1 MQPARHDD
9 RMIVR
14 ISILLALL
22 LSASFMSCL
31 TLNAQTL
38 PPAPAAETP
47 PSQGRVGFEAAAGP
61 AFETS
66 VAGGREPQRAVLVVP
81 SLTLRVASWFDY
93 AVEGHFARHVTPVTA
108 NEFGIVPIA
117 FRLHTG
123 GRTQIHLSGGVGVV
137 WSGLAGIHGLEQR
150 QNYLTQLG
158 AGFARVRANGSA
170 LSVETR
176 FYHLS
181 NDGAKPPNLG
191 MEQISVLVG
200 YRLSR

>member
-1 MQPARHDD
+1 
-9 RMIVR
+9 MIVR
-14 ISILLALL
+14 ISTTLALL
-22 LSASFMSCL
+22 LSASFISCL

-47 PSQGRVGFEAAAGP
+47 PSQGRVGFEVAAGP

-66 VAGGREPQRAVLVVP
+66 VAGGRAPQRAVLVVP

-123 GRTQIHLSGGVGVV
+123 GRTQVHLSGGVGVV

-150 QNYLTQLG
+150 QNYITQLG

-170 LSVETR
+170 VSLETR
-176 FYHLS
+176 FYHMS

-191 MEQISVLVG
+191 MEQISLLVG
-200 YRLSR
+200 YRLPR

>member
-1 MQPARHDD
+1 
-9 RMIVR
+9 MIVR
-14 ISILLALL
+14 IPTLLPLL
-22 LSASFMSCL
+22 LSASFISCL

-47 PSQGRVGFEAAAGP
+47 PSQGRVGFEVAAGP

-66 VAGGREPQRAVLVVP
+66 VAGGRAPQRAVLGVP

-123 GRTQIHLSGGVGVV
+123 GRTQVHLSGGVGVV

-150 QNYLTQLG
+150 QNYITQLG

-170 LSVETR
+170 VLLETR

-191 MEQISVLVG
+191 IEQISLLVG
-200 YRLSR
+200 YRLPW

>member
-1 MQPARHDD
+1 
-9 RMIVR
+9 MIVR
-14 ISILLALL
+14 ISTTLALL
-22 LSASFMSCL
+22 LSAYFISSV
-31 TLNAQTL
+31 TLSAQTP
-38 PPAPAAETP
+38 PPAPSEKHP
-47 PSQGRVGFEAAAGP
+47 PSPGRIGFEAAVGP

-66 VAGGREPQRAVLVVP
+66 VAGGREPQRAVLGVP
-81 SLTLRVASWFDY
+81 TLTLRVASWFDY
-93 AVEGHFARHVTPVTA
+93 TVEGHFARHVTPVSA

-123 GRTQIHLSGGVGVV
+123 GRTQVHLSGGAGVV

-158 AGFARVRANGSA
+158 AGIARVRANGSA
-170 LSVETR
+170 LTLETR

-191 MEQISVLVG
+191 IEQISVLVG
-200 YRLSR
+200 FRLPR

>member
-1 MQPARHDD
+1 
-9 RMIVR
+9 MIVR
-14 ISILLALL
+14 IPTTLALL
-22 LSASFMSCL
+22 LSAFFSCV

-38 PPAPAAETP
+38 PPAPSAEPP
-47 PSQGRVGFEAAAGP
+47 PSPGRVGFEVAAGP
-61 AFETS
+61 AFES
-66 VAGGREPQRAVLVVP
+66 SAAGRRASQRAVLVVP
-81 SLTLRVASWFDY
+81 TLTLRVASWFDY

-117 FRLHTG
+117 FRVHTG
-123 GRTQIHLSGGVGVV
+123 GRTQVHLAGGAGVV

-150 QNYLTQLG
+150 QNYITQLG
-158 AGFARVRANGSA
+158 AGVARVRANGSA
-170 LSVETR
+170 VSLETR

-200 YRLSR
+200 YRLPR

>member
-14 ISILLALL
+14 ISTLLALL
-22 LSASFMSCL
+22 LSASFISCL
-31 TLNAQTL
+31 TLNAQTP

-47 PSQGRVGFEAAAGP
+47 PSQGRVGFEVAAGP

-66 VAGGREPQRAVLVVP
+66 VAGGRAPQRAVLGVP

-123 GRTQIHLSGGVGVV
+123 GRTQVHLLGGVGVV
-137 WSGLAGIHGLEQR
+137 WTGLAGIHGLEQR
-150 QNYLTQLG
+150 QNYITQLG
-158 AGFARVRANGSA
+158 AGVARVRANGSA
-170 LSVETR
+170 VSLETR

-191 MEQISVLVG
+191 IEQISLLVG
-200 YRLSR
+200 YRLPR

>member
-14 ISILLALL
+14 ISTLLALL
-22 LSASFMSCL
+22 LSASFISGL

-47 PSQGRVGFEAAAGP
+47 PSQGRVGFEVAAGP

-66 VAGGREPQRAVLVVP
+66 VAGGRAPQRAVLGVP

-93 AVEGHFARHVTPVTA
+93 AVEGHFARHVSPDTA

-123 GRTQIHLSGGVGVV
+123 GRTQVHLSGGGGVV

-150 QNYLTQLG
+150 QNYITQLG
-158 AGFARVRANGSA
+158 AGIARVRANGSA
-170 LSVETR
+170 ISLETR

-191 MEQISVLVG
+191 MEQISLLVG
-200 YRLSR
+200 YRLPR

>member
-1 MQPARHDD
+1 LQPARHED
-9 RMIVR
+9 RMNVR
-14 ISILLALL
+14 ISTILALL
-22 LSASFMSCL
+22 LSAPFISCL
-31 TLNAQTL
+31 TLNAQT
-38 PPAPAAETP
+38 PP
-47 PSQGRVGFEAAAGP
+47 PSQGRIGVEVAAGP

-66 VAGGREPQRAVLVVP
+66 VAGGREPQRAVLGVP

-123 GRTQIHLSGGVGVV
+123 GRTQVHFLGGAGMV

-150 QNYLTQLG
+150 QNYITQLG
-158 AGFARVRANGSA
+158 AGIARVGANGSA
-170 LSVETR
+170 ISLETR

-191 MEQISVLVG
+191 IEQISLLVG
-200 YRLSR
+200 YRLPR

>member
-14 ISILLALL
+14 ISTMLALL
-22 LSASFMSCL
+22 LSASFISCL

-47 PSQGRVGFEAAAGP
+47 PSQGRVGFEVAAGP

-66 VAGGREPQRAVLVVP
+66 VAGGRAPQRAVLGVP

-123 GRTQIHLSGGVGVV
+123 GRTQVHLSGGVGVV

-150 QNYLTQLG
+150 QNYITQLG

-170 LSVETR
+170 VSLETR

-191 MEQISVLVG
+191 IEQISLLVG
-200 YRLSR
+200 YRLPR

>member
-1 MQPARHDD
+1 
-9 RMIVR
+9 MIVR
-14 ISILLALL
+14 ISTILALL
-22 LSASFMSCL
+22 LSASFISCL
-31 TLNAQTL
+31 TLNAQTR

-47 PSQGRVGFEAAAGP
+47 PSQGRVGFEVAAGP

-66 VAGGREPQRAVLVVP
+66 VAGGRAPQRAVLGVP

-93 AVEGHFARHVTPVTA
+93 AVEGHFARHMTPLSA
-108 NEFGIVPIA
+108 NEFGIVPFA

-123 GRTQIHLSGGVGVV
+123 GRTQVHLSGGVGVV

-150 QNYLTQLG
+150 QNYITQLG

-170 LSVETR
+170 VSLETR

-191 MEQISVLVG
+191 IEQISLIVG
-200 YRLSR
+200 YRLPR

>member
-1 MQPARHDD
+1 MNDD

-14 ISILLALL
+14 ISTILALL
-22 LSASFMSCL
+22 LSASFCCF

-38 PPAPAAETP
+38 PP
-47 PSQGRVGFEAAAGP
+47 PSPGRIGFEVAAGP

-66 VAGGREPQRAVLVVP
+66 VAGGREPQRAVLGVP

-93 AVEGHFARHVTPVTA
+93 TLEGHFARHVTPVSA

-117 FRLHTG
+117 FRFHTS
-123 GRTQIHLSGGVGVV
+123 GRTQVHLLGGAGVV

-150 QNYLTQLG
+150 QNYITQLG
-158 AGFARVRANGSA
+158 AGIARVLANGSA
-170 LSVETR
+170 VSLETR

-181 NDGAKPPNLG
+181 NDG
-191 MEQISVLVG
+191 
-200 YRLSR
+200 

>member
-1 MQPARHDD
+1 M
-9 RMIVR
+9 
-14 ISILLALL
+14 LALL
-22 LSASFMSCL
+22 LSASFISGL

-47 PSQGRVGFEAAAGP
+47 PSQGRVGFEVAAGP

-66 VAGGREPQRAVLVVP
+66 VAGGREPQRAVLAVP

-93 AVEGHFARHVTPVTA
+93 AVEGHFARHVTPVSA

-123 GRTQIHLSGGVGVV
+123 GRTQVHLSGGMV

-150 QNYLTQLG
+150 QNYITQLG
-158 AGFARVRANGSA
+158 AGIARVRANGSA
-170 LSVETR
+170 ISLETR

-191 MEQISVLVG
+191 IEQISLLVG
-200 YRLSR
+200 YRLPR

>member
-1 MQPARHDD
+1 
-9 RMIVR
+9 MIVR
-14 ISILLALL
+14 ISTMLALL
-22 LSASFMSCL
+22 LSASFISCL

-47 PSQGRVGFEAAAGP
+47 PSQGRVGFEVAAGP

-66 VAGGREPQRAVLVVP
+66 VAGGRAPQRAVLVAP

-93 AVEGHFARHVTPVTA
+93 AVEGHFARHVTPLTA

-123 GRTQIHLSGGVGVV
+123 GRTQVHLSGGVGVV

-150 QNYLTQLG
+150 QNYITQLG

-170 LSVETR
+170 LSLETR

-191 MEQISVLVG
+191 IEQISLLVG
-200 YRLSR
+200 YRLPR

>member
-1 MQPARHDD
+1 M
-9 RMIVR
+9 
-14 ISILLALL
+14 LALL
-22 LSASFMSCL
+22 LSASFISCL

-47 PSQGRVGFEAAAGP
+47 PSQGRVGFEVAAGP

-66 VAGGREPQRAVLVVP
+66 VAGGRAPQRAVLGVP

-123 GRTQIHLSGGVGVV
+123 GRTQVHLSGGAGVV

-150 QNYLTQLG
+150 QNYITQLG
-158 AGFARVRANGSA
+158 AGVARVLANGSA
-170 LSVETR
+170 VSLETR

-191 MEQISVLVG
+191 MEQISLLVG
-200 YRLSR
+200 YRLPW